1 MAVLTNNTVLPA
13 NTSVRQKTGEN
24 LRAEQELQEEVA
36 ASDQHS
42 DQQLGTPQQTTQ
54 WKGQTALYWPLP
66 RVKCTCTYSELLI
79 LPSASEWHTQASP
92 AFDP

>member
-54 WKGQTALYWPLP
+54 
-66 RVKCTCTYSELLI
+66 
-79 LPSASEWHTQASP
+79 
-92 AFDP
+92 